1 MPNWVTLL
9 LLGLC
14 VLLGSKGYGNRDD
27 VIGLLELLLA
37 AVGLLV
43 VLFAGHHLLLE
54 LAGLAV
60 ALWLPRARE
69 GMAPLSRKPES
80 DDLLLPF

>member
-1 MPNWVTLL
+1 MPLWVTLL
-9 LLGLC
+9 MLC
-14 VLLGSKGYGNRDD
+14 LSAVLWSKGYDNRDD

-37 AVGLLV
+37 SAGLLV

-54 LAGLAV
+54 LAGLAL

-69 GMAPLSRKPES
+69 GMAPLSRKPER

>member
-43 VLFAGHHLLLE
+43 VLFAGHNLLLE
-54 LAGLAV
+54 LAGLAL
-60 ALWLPRARE
+60 ALGLPRARD
-69 GMAPLSRKPES
+69 GLDSLSSRRER